1 MNFLDIKLRFN
12 VTNMNFTSRTM
23 FYTVFNIKLRSV
35 KSKNTSLNPE
45 LDVKSKNKTQ
55 QMICP
60 NDLLPSYLVSHL
72 FWLIALRDACYD
84 KAAFVLVVFWV
95 VFFFFLIVIIL
106 CQILVTP
113 ATTQFRIL
121 VTPNVQKW
129 GMMPFVDNGSGC
141 RSRAAARKVVKM
153 SFFLSKLKSIFFFWE
168 KSQKSYSAWSSAFY
182 KNVKCQ
188 K

>member
-1 MNFLDIKLRFN
+1 MK
-12 VTNMNFTSRTM
+12 FTSKTM

-35 KSKNTSLNPE
+35 KSKKISFKPE
-45 LDVKSKNKTQ
+45 LDVENKNKTQ
-55 QMICP
+55 QMICL

-153 SFFLSKLKSIFFFWE
+153 SFFYQNLNQYFFWE

>member
-1 MNFLDIKLRFN
+1 
-12 VTNMNFTSRTM
+12 M

-35 KSKNTSLNPE
+35 KSKKISFKPE
-45 LDVKSKNKTQ
+45 LDVENKNKTQ
-55 QMICP
+55 QMICL

-153 SFFLSKLKSIFFFWE
+153 SFFLSKLKSIFFLRK
-168 KSQKSYSAWSSAFY
+168 KSEVIQWPDHLLSIKMLLSKVAT
-182 KNVKCQ
+182 Q
-188 K
+188 LR